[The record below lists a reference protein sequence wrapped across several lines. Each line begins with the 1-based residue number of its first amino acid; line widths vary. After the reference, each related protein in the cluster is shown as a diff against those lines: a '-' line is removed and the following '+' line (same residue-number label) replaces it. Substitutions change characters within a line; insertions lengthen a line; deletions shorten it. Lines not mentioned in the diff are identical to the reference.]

1 MVHSRHVQYCHERLI
16 PMSLDDFYD
25 PLLYDLKAG
34 VATRVDSFYAI
45 EANTYLG
52 PILELGCGM
61 GNIMIP
67 IAQAGISVVGI
78 DSSNRMLEALAARYS
93 AEEPAVQRNIEFM
106 MADMRS
112 FELNRLFRQVFI
124 PNDGIAHLLDDEEM
138 VSLFQRCWEHLLPGG
153 RITLD
158 TALFDVRYLAKLV
171 QAEDMVLRDRGS
183 CTLPDGELVFVSERT
198 SYDQLSG
205 ALTAY
210 FKYEY
215 LDAAGSV
222 RRINYRRLKLH
233 PRRAVEIVFALRIA
247 RFADINIR
255 TIDTGNENQSL
266 LICATK
272 NTWHPN

>member
-112 FELNRLFRQVFI
+112 FELNS
-124 PNDGIAHLLDDEEM
+124 A
-138 VSLFQRCWEHLLPGG
+138 S
-153 RITLD
+153 
-158 TALFDVRYLAKLV
+158 
-171 QAEDMVLRDRGS
+171 S
-183 CTLPDGELVFVSERT
+183 
-198 SYDQLSG
+198 
-205 ALTAY
+205 
-210 FKYEY
+210 
-215 LDAAGSV
+215 
-222 RRINYRRLKLH
+222 RR
-233 PRRAVEIVFALRIA
+233 
-247 RFADINIR
+247 
-255 TIDTGNENQSL
+255 
-266 LICATK
+266 
-272 NTWHPN
+272 